1 MPTQALST
9 PNATA
14 VLLACLNPTA
24 EHTFSSLATLGYAR
38 RAGNLRVREQV
49 ATARPED
56 TATPIELVSGGGGG
70 GGGRDDPDANTAL
83 HRRCDYIETSA
94 HGELY
99 ARCAGDPS
107 DPLVL
112 YVHDPHE
119 ARSNFSEP

>member
-1 MPTQALST
+1 MPNQALST

-49 ATARPED
+49 VAAKPEGSSPPRQE
-56 TATPIELVSGGGGG
+56 AVSGGGGG
-70 GGGRDDPDANTAL
+70 GGKPDALDANTTL

-112 YVHDPHE
+112 YLHDPHE
-119 ARSNFSEP
+119 AGSDLEP

>member
-1 MPTQALST
+1 MSNQALST

-24 EHTFSSLATLGYAR
+24 EHTFSSLVTLGYVR

-49 ATARPED
+49 AAPEKV
-56 TATPIELVSGGGGG
+56 ATPLEALSGGGGGGG
-70 GGGRDDPDANTAL
+70 GGGRDALDANTAL
-83 HRRCDYIETSA
+83 HRRCDYVETSS

-112 YVHDPHE
+112 YVHDPHQ
-119 ARSNFSEP
+119 AGPDSSQP